1 MARNVADLALLFDA
15 MTGEHALDPL
25 SVPRPATSFED
36 AVNSDWRPRRVA
48 YSPDL
53 GITPVD
59 PEVAAITRAAAERL
73 TAEGIAVEEAHPDLG
88 EAHECFQTLRALAF
102 AINLGERMREHPGM
116 LKPEVVWNVEK
127 GLALT
132 TDEIARAERQRVLL
146 TQRMLAFLEA
156 YDLLLCPSTIV
167 AAFPIEERYL
177 AACNGV
183 TFETYIDW
191 LAIAYAI
198 TLTCCPAL
206 SLPCGFT
213 AEGLPVGL
221 QVVSAPRREDH
232 VLAGAKL
239 LEDLLGLRNSTP
251 IAPRTP

>member
-1 MARNVADLALLFDA
+1 
-15 MTGEHALDPL
+15 MTGEHPLDPL
-25 SVPRPATSFED
+25 SLPRPARSFSD
-36 AVNSDWRPRRVA
+36 AANSGWRPRRVA

-59 PEVAAITRAAAERL
+59 PEVAAITRAAAHRL
-73 TAEGIAVEEAHPDLG
+73 ASESVVVEEAHPDLS
-88 EAHECFQTLRALAF
+88 EAHECFQTLRALSF
-102 AINLGERMREHPGM
+102 AVNLGERLRDHPGM
-116 LKPEVVWNVEK
+116 LKAEVVWNVEK

-132 TDEIARAERQRVLL
+132 VEEIARAERQRVIL
-146 TQRMLAFLEA
+146 TQRMLAFFGT

-167 AAFPIEERYL
+167 AAFPIEQRYL
-177 AACNGV
+177 AACDGT

-213 AEGLPVGL
+213 GEDLPVGL
-221 QVVSAPRREDH
+221 QVVAPPRREDH

-239 LEDLLGLRNSTP
+239 MEDILGLQGITP
-251 IAPRTP
+251 ITPRVLR